1 MINCRICGGN
11 TKRILSLGQH
21 YPNGFY
27 ESTVGSP
34 AELALCGCG
43 KCGLVQIEDHPSL
56 DSMYRQY
63 WYKSGMNQAMRDELH
78 DIVSSISNWASL
90 SANDVVLDIGS
101 NDGTLLSVYPK
112 ELFRVGI
119 DPATN
124 LAKEAEAHAS
134 VILPDYFTAKNYHA
148 AAKSKAKAIT
158 SVAMFYDLPDPNEF
172 VCDIVECLDDQGIW
186 ILQISYTPL
195 MIKQLAFDNVCYEHL
210 EYYFLRDVDKLCRA
224 HGLKI
229 VDAFLNDANAGSVR
243 VYVAKDAY
251 HMENAKSLH
260 FADVGWMRAK
270 ALLDM
275 ESKLPDDLWSSFSS
289 QIRVL
294 KEKTTRYLREAVS
307 AGKSV
312 WGYGASTKGNTLL
325 QYYGLGPD
333 IITAIAE
340 RNPEKWGLKTNG
352 TEIPIVSEEDM
363 RRAAPDLLLVLPW
376 TFSAAFAEREK
387 AYLDNG
393 GALVIPLPNLHIITG
408 CGKRFV

>member
-1 MINCRICGGN
+1 MINCRMCGAT

-27 ESTVGSP
+27 KSTVGSP
-34 AELALCGCG
+34 AELTLCGCT
-43 KCGLVQIEDHPSL
+43 KCGLVQIEDHPPL

-63 WYKSGMNQAMRDELH
+63 WYRSGINQAMRDELL
-78 DIVSSISNWASL
+78 DIVRSVSSWVSL

-101 NDGTLLSVYPK
+101 NDGTLLSLYPK

-134 VILPDYFTAKNYHA
+134 VIVPDYFTAKNYHA
-148 AAKSKAKAIT
+148 VAKAKAKVIT
-158 SVAMFYDLPDPNEF
+158 SIAMFYDLPDPNAF
-172 VCDIVECLDDQGIW
+172 VDDISECLDDQGIW
-186 ILQISYTPL
+186 ILQLSYTPL
-195 MIKQLAFDNVCYEHL
+195 MLKQLAFDNVCYEHV
-210 EYYFLRDVDKLCRA
+210 EYYFLRDVDRLCRA

-229 VDAFLNDANAGSVR
+229 LDAFLNDANGGSVR
-243 VYVAKDAY
+243 VYVAKDGY
-251 HMENAKSLH
+251 HVENAKSLH
-260 FADVGWMRAK
+260 FADVGRMRAE

-275 ESKLPDDLWSSFSS
+275 ESKLPDDLWSNFRSEIES
-289 QIRVL
+289 L
-294 KEKTTRYLREAVS
+294 KKKTTRYLRDAVS

-333 IITAIAE
+333 VITAIAE

-352 TEIPIVSEEDM
+352 TEIPIVSEEEM

-376 TFSAAFAEREK
+376 TFSFAEREK
-387 AYLDNG
+387 AYLDGG
-393 GALVIPLPNLHIITG
+393 GALLIPLPKLYVITSR
-408 CGKRFV
+408 GKQVV